1 MPLTW
6 SCCSIGMSYRG
17 HGRNSNNPLT
27 VSSNP
32 VIISSSQQGKT
43 MKVKRNGVMLFW
55 SVGGVGGSFYMTKR
69 AQAVASN
76 ILAYVAIM
84 SVILLMGVL
93 YAP

>member
-1 MPLTW
+1 MGYQPLPFD
-6 SCCSIGMSYRG
+6 
-17 HGRNSNNPLT
+17 SNNPLT
-27 VSSNP
+27 ASSNP
-32 VIISSSQQGKT
+32 VIISSLQQEKT

-76 ILAYVAIM
+76 ILSYVAIM
-84 SVILLMGVL
+84 SVILLMGVV

>member
-1 MPLTW
+1 MPLMW
-6 SCCSIGMSYRG
+6 WCSSIGMSYRG
-17 HGRNSNNPLT
+17 HGRNSNNQLT

-32 VIISSSQQGKT
+32 VIISSLQQGKT
-43 MKVKRNGVMLFW
+43 MKVKRNGVMVFW
-55 SVGGVGGSFYMTKR
+55 SIGAIGGSVYMTKR

-84 SVILLMGVL
+84 SVILLMGVV

>member
-1 MPLTW
+1 
-6 SCCSIGMSYRG
+6 
-17 HGRNSNNPLT
+17 
-27 VSSNP
+27 
-32 VIISSSQQGKT
+32 

-55 SVGGVGGSFYMTKR
+55 SIGGIGGSVYMTKR

-76 ILAYVAIM
+76 ILAIM